1 VERKFPGIKRNTII
15 CFIIFSI
22 VLVFVAGCGNGN
34 KDVVASVNGEEIS
47 KDELYEVMLKQ
58 NGKQALD
65 LLISQKVIDLEAK
78 EQKINVPDADIQ
90 KELEKYYESYGSKEA
105 FIQALEMNGYS
116 LDEVKTEVARNIK
129 IKKLVE
135 PRVKITDEE
144 IKEYFDENKAQFA
157 QEKQVKASHIL
168 VETEEKANEIKK
180 KLDDGE
186 DFAKLAKE
194 NSNDTQNKDSGGDL
208 GFFGSGQM
216 VKEFE
221 DAAFTLKVG
230 EISAPVKTEF
240 GYHIIKVTE
249 VKDAQEANY
258 EQSKAQ
264 IKEILFDQKAQTE
277 YGALLQELYQKYKI
291 ENSLEEK
298 QK

>member
-1 VERKFPGIKRNTII
+1 MERKFPGIKRNTII